1 MTHPTKKHLSRFAQ
15 YGSAAFSLL
24 ILSACA
30 TTSTIGDSRKSF
42 DASLPT
48 QWQNT
53 PVLASTAAVPTDLSE
68 WWQRFEDPVLT
79 DLIEQALQEN
89 TDIRSALSAIR
100 KARAERG
107 LTSAGLWPTIDGSAG
122 ASGSQVENLQT
133 NSNNSSESYSAGID
147 ASWEID
153 LFGQQAK
160 YLEASDA
167 ELAAS
172 IEDFHDVQVS
182 LAAEVATTY
191 LSLRSNET
199 QLRIVKENL
208 STRESTLDIVQWQEQ
223 AGEGD
228 ALSTQQTVS
237 IVEQA
242 RAQIPNLEQNIEE
255 IRNSLAILIGS
266 KPSELHSLKA
276 TAEFPDAPERLALSI
291 PAETLSQRP
300 DIRSAERMI
309 DAATAN
315 LSATERSRLPS
326 LNLRGSIGIEAFK
339 AGDLFDPEQLIANA
353 IASLSAPIWD
363 AGRISRNIE
372 IQTENLTQAYLN
384 YERSVLVALTE
395 VENALSGIDNLNSE
409 LAILER
415 ASAAARRATQ
425 LAQLQY
431 ESGETDL
438 LTVLDTQRTELGLD
452 QNRIS
457 TQAEVLQAHVELY
470 KALGGGWS
478 VPSALI
484 QL

>member
-1 MTHPTKKHLSRFAQ
+1 
-15 YGSAAFSLL
+15 
-24 ILSACA
+24 
-30 TTSTIGDSRKSF
+30 
-42 DASLPT
+42 
-48 QWQNT
+48 
-53 PVLASTAAVPTDLSE
+53 
-68 WWQRFEDPVLT
+68 
-79 DLIEQALQEN
+79 
-89 TDIRSALSAIR
+89 
-100 KARAERG
+100 
-107 LTSAGLWPTIDGSAG
+107 
-122 ASGSQVENLQT
+122 
-133 NSNNSSESYSAGID
+133 
-147 ASWEID
+147 
-153 LFGQQAK
+153 
-160 YLEASDA
+160 
-167 ELAAS
+167 
-172 IEDFHDVQVS
+172 
-182 LAAEVATTY
+182 
-191 LSLRSNET
+191 
-199 QLRIVKENL
+199 
-208 STRESTLDIVQWQEQ
+208 
-223 AGEGD
+223 
-228 ALSTQQTVS
+228 
-237 IVEQA
+237 
-242 RAQIPNLEQNIEE
+242 
-255 IRNSLAILIGS
+255 
-266 KPSELHSLKA
+266 
-276 TAEFPDAPERLALSI
+276 
-291 PAETLSQRP
+291 
-300 DIRSAERMI
+300 
-309 DAATAN
+309 
-315 LSATERSRLPS
+315 
-326 LNLRGSIGIEAFK
+326 LRGSIGIEAFK